1 MFIQF
6 IKMTIRGIVGAFLYV
21 FMQICRCISTMFGW
35 LQTQACRGVMK
46 ILPEN
51 KCFVTIV
58 KKENKQREICKIEIN
73 WKEVVK
79 WKNL

>member
-6 IKMTIRGIVGAFLYV
+6 IKMTIRGIVGTFLYV
-21 FMQICRCISTMFGW
+21 FMQICRCISAIFGW

-58 KKENKQREICKIEIN
+58 KKENKQREIYKIEIN
-73 WKEVVK
+73 
-79 WKNL
+79 